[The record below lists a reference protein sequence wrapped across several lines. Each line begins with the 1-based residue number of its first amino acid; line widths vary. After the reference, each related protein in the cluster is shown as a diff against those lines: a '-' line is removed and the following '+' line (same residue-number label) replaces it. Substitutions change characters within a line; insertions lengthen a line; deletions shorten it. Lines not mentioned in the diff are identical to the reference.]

1 MNDYDPKDSVWDFA
15 FPESFAQIFQQNQK
29 KDIFNPE
36 DSRLYDPEI
45 ISLIDSLAN
54 EFQIGNTPDFYNYIG
69 LAESNNNPLAESS
82 ISNAKGLYQF
92 TPDAIES
99 TKRSAKRNVGFD
111 DDYIDAIPDNPT
123 KWSQEQANVMLTS
136 YLFPKEV
143 KGRPGFVDALLKRA
157 FKENYDIKDWEAL
170 YRLHH
175 TNLGK
180 TKYLD
185 EITRNIERA
194 SKEYR

>member
-1 MNDYDPKDSVWDFA
+1 MFFSDLLVEMILKDLSK
-15 FPESFAQIFQQNQK
+15 QNPPV

-36 DSRLYDPEI
+36 DSKLYDPEI
-45 ISLIDSLAN
+45 ISLIDSLSN
-54 EFQIGNTPDFYNYIG
+54 EFMMGNTPEVYNYIG
-69 LAESNNNPLAESS
+69 LAESNNNPLAESNL
-82 ISNAKGLYQF
+82 SNAKGLYQF
-92 TPDAIES
+92 TPDAVES
-99 TKRSAKRNVGFD
+99 TKRSAKRNVGYD
-111 DDYIDAIPDNPT
+111 SDYIDAIPDNPT
-123 KWSQEQANVMLTS
+123 EWSLEQANVMLTS

-157 FKENYDIKDWEAL
+157 FEPDYEIEDWEAL

-185 EITRNIERA
+185 EITKNIERA

>member
-1 MNDYDPKDSVWDFA
+1 MNYSISDIIDLALEAKNKSKP
-15 FPESFAQIFQQNQK
+15 
-29 KDIFNPE
+29 KDIFNPK
-36 DSRLYDPEI
+36 DSKLYDPEI

-54 EFQIGNTPDFYNYIG
+54 EFMMGNTPEVYKYIG

-82 ISNAKGLYQF
+82 LSKAKGIYQF
-92 TPDAIES
+92 TPDAVKS
-99 TKRSAKRNVGFD
+99 TKRSAKRNVGFNHN
-111 DDYIDAIPDNPT
+111 YINSIPNNPT
-123 KWSQEQANVMLTS
+123 KWTQEQANVMLTS

-143 KGRPGFVDALLKRA
+143 KGKPGFVDMLLKKA
-157 FKENYDIKDWEAL
+157 FKQNPEIEDWEEL
-170 YRLHH
+170 YKIHH